1 MDAFVIAHCGSYHG
15 RKRPLAGTTLTM
27 LAAISMLFNRKWNHI
42 HTSGRIV
49 TLELSKKLALLS
61 YT

>member
-1 MDAFVIAHCGSYHG
+1 MTMLVAVSMLVN
-15 RKRPLAGTTLTM
+15 RKR
-27 LAAISMLFNRKWNHI
+27 NHI
-42 HTSGRIV
+42 HTSGRIA

>member
-1 MDAFVIAHCGSYHG
+1 M
-15 RKRPLAGTTLTM
+15 TM
-27 LAAISMLFNRKWNHI
+27 LVAVNMLFNRKRTHT

>member
-1 MDAFVIAHCGSYHG
+1 M
-15 RKRPLAGTTLTM
+15 TM
-27 LAAISMLFNRKWNHI
+27 LVAVSMLFNRNQNHMQ
-42 HTSGRIV
+42 TSGRIV